1 MTVRTVLSWFEA
13 LQSRRDDAP
22 LLKGQRRA
30 MTTNA
35 ESAKEPLPPVS
46 NARANYVLAVLF
58 LVIMLNFLDRQVMAI
73 LAEPIK
79 QDMGLTDQ
87 QVGLMTGLAF
97 SLFYTTLAVPVAA
110 LADRWNRGWI
120 IAVAITI
127 WSIMTMLCGA
137 AQNFVQMFLAR
148 VGVGIGESANSPP
161 AQSLI
166 AEYFPPERR
175 TFALGI
181 YGSAVPIGAF
191 LASAGGGWL
200 VENFNWRI
208 VFVIAGAPGIL
219 VGLIMWLTVKERR
232 PHGKLLKAFERVE
245 GEATFTEAF
254 RDLARKPAY
263 WHLVAGGTLVAFVA
277 FGIAAFYGALYVRVF
292 ELGYAELGLKLGL
305 MIGIAGVL
313 GSWLGGGLGSWLDKK
328 VPAGSLF
335 ASALVFLLAVPATYV
350 AVNVESANLSFVFLG
365 VLTFASTF
373 YYGPTFAMMQA
384 LASDRMRAMAVAIF
398 LLVSGIFGIGLG
410 PVFVGTVSDMI
421 SGGVQEREADGI
433 TGAIA
438 ITGCFSIWSAFHFW
452 RAGQCVRK
460 AARAVK
466 TTN

>member
-1 MTVRTVLSWFEA
+1 MNEA
-13 LQSRRDDAP
+13 VASDP
-22 LLKGQRRA
+22 
-30 MTTNA
+30 
-35 ESAKEPLPPVS
+35 AKRGNP
-46 NARANYVLAVLF
+46 NYVLGVLF
-58 LVIMLNFLDRQVMAI
+58 VVIMLNFLDRQVMAI

-110 LADRWNRGWI
+110 LADRWNRSWI
-120 IAVAITI
+120 IATAITV

-137 AQNFVQMFLAR
+137 AQNFTQLFLAR

-191 LASAGGGWL
+191 IASVGGGWL
-200 VENFNWRI
+200 VENFDWRI
-208 VFVIAGAPGIL
+208 VFYIAGAPGIL
-219 VGLIMWLTVKERR
+219 VGLIVWLTVKDRR

-245 GEATFTEAF
+245 GEATFSEAF
-254 RDLARKPAY
+254 KELAQKPAY
-263 WHLVAGGTLVAFVA
+263 WHLVAGGTVVAFVA
-277 FGIAAFYGALYVRVF
+277 FGISAFYGALYVRIYG
-292 ELGYAELGLKLGL
+292 LGYAELGLKVGL

-313 GSWLGGGLGSWLDKK
+313 GSWLGGGFGTWLDKK
-328 VPAGSLF
+328 ISAGALL
-335 ASALVFLLAVPATYV
+335 ASALVFLVSVPATYFSV
-350 AVNVESANLSFVFLG
+350 QVSSANLSFVLLS

-373 YYGPTFAMMQA
+373 YYGPTFATIQA

-410 PVFVGTVSDMI
+410 PVFVGTVSDII
-421 SGGVQEREADGI
+421 SGSDPAREAEGI

-438 ITGCFSIWSAFHFW
+438 LTGCFSVWSAFHFW
-452 RAGQCVRK
+452 RAHRLLGK
-460 AARAVK
+460 AAQAGDA
-466 TTN
+466 

>member
-1 MTVRTVLSWFEA
+1 MTNVSDTPE
-13 LQSRRDDAP
+13 QP
-22 LLKGQRRA
+22 LGEVP
-30 MTTNA
+30 T
-35 ESAKEPLPPVS
+35 
-46 NARANYVLAVLF
+46 ARANYVLGVLF
-58 LVIMLNFLDRQVMAI
+58 LVIMLNFLDRQVLAI

-87 QVGLMTGLAF
+87 EVGLMTGLAF

-110 LADRWNRGWI
+110 LADRWNRSWI
-120 IAVAITI
+120 IAVAITV

-137 AQNFVQMFLAR
+137 AQNFVQLFLAR

-219 VGLIMWLTVKERR
+219 VGLIMWLTVKDRR
-232 PHGKLLKAFERVE
+232 PHGKLLKAFERGE

-254 RDLARKPAY
+254 KDLARKPAY
-263 WHLVAGGTLVAFVA
+263 WHLVAGGTVVAFVA
-277 FGIAAFYGALYVRVF
+277 FGIAAFYGALFVRVF
-292 ELGYAELGLKLGL
+292 ELGYTELGLKLGL

-328 VPAGSLF
+328 TPAGSLLA
-335 ASALVFLLAVPATYV
+335 ASLVFLLAVPATYV
-350 AVNVESANLSFVFLG
+350 GVNLDSVNLSFVFLG

-373 YYGPTFAMMQA
+373 YYGPTFSMMQA
-384 LASDRMRAMAVAIF
+384 LASDRMRAMAVAIY

-410 PVFVGTVSDMI
+410 PVFVGTVSDWI
-421 SGGVQEREADGI
+421 SGGDPTREAEAI
-433 TGAIA
+433 AGAIA

-452 RAGQCVRK
+452 RAAQCVRK
-460 AARAVK
+460 DARNAMFEPEAA
-466 TTN
+466 T

>member
-1 MTVRTVLSWFEA
+1 MTNVPDIPE
-13 LQSRRDDAP
+13 QP
-22 LLKGQRRA
+22 LG
-30 MTTNA
+30 
-35 ESAKEPLPPVS
+35 EVS
-46 NARANYVLAVLF
+46 TARANYVLGVLF
-58 LVIMLNFLDRQVMAI
+58 LVIMLNFLDRQVLAI

-97 SLFYTTLAVPVAA
+97 SLFYTTLAVPLAA
-110 LADRWNRGWI
+110 LADRWNRSWI
-120 IAVAITI
+120 IAAAITV

-137 AQNFVQMFLAR
+137 AQNFVQLFLAR

-200 VENFNWRI
+200 VENFNWRT

-219 VGLIMWLTVKERR
+219 VGLIMWLTVKDRR
-232 PHGKLLKAFERVE
+232 PHGKLLKAFERGE
-245 GEATFTEAF
+245 GEATFTEVSK
-254 RDLARKPAY
+254 DLARKPAY
-263 WHLVAGGTLVAFVA
+263 WHLVAGGTVVAFVA
-277 FGIAAFYGALYVRVF
+277 FGIAAFYGALFVRVYG
-292 ELGYAELGLKLGL
+292 LGYTELGLKLGL

-328 VPAGSLF
+328 TPAGSLIA
-335 ASALVFLLAVPATYV
+335 ASLVFLLAVPATYV
-350 AVNVESANLSFVFLG
+350 GVNLESANLSFVFLG

-373 YYGPTFAMMQA
+373 YYGPTFSMMQA

-410 PVFVGTVSDMI
+410 PVFVGTVSDWI
-421 SGGVQEREADGI
+421 SGGDPAREAEAI
-433 TGAIA
+433 AGAIG

-452 RAGQCVRK
+452 RAAQCVRK
-460 AARAVK
+460 EARNGTRDPMIA
-466 TTN
+466 T

>member
-1 MTVRTVLSWFEA
+1 MNEA
-13 LQSRRDDAP
+13 VASDP
-22 LLKGQRRA
+22 
-30 MTTNA
+30 
-35 ESAKEPLPPVS
+35 AKRGNP
-46 NARANYVLAVLF
+46 NYVLGVLF
-58 LVIMLNFLDRQVMAI
+58 VVIMLNFLDRQVMAI

-110 LADRWNRGWI
+110 LADRWNRSWI
-120 IAVAITI
+120 IATAITV

-137 AQNFVQMFLAR
+137 AQNFTQLFLAR

-191 LASAGGGWL
+191 IASVGGGWL
-200 VENFNWRI
+200 VENFDWRI
-208 VFVIAGAPGIL
+208 VFYIAGAPGIL
-219 VGLIMWLTVKERR
+219 VGLIVWLTVKDRR

-245 GEATFTEAF
+245 GEATFSEAF
-254 RDLARKPAY
+254 KELAQKPAY
-263 WHLVAGGTLVAFVA
+263 WHLVAGGTVVAFVA
-277 FGIAAFYGALYVRVF
+277 FGISAFYGALYVRIYG
-292 ELGYAELGLKLGL
+292 LGYAELGLKVGL

-313 GSWLGGGLGSWLDKK
+313 GSWLGGGFGTWLDKK
-328 VPAGSLF
+328 ISAGALL
-335 ASALVFLLAVPATYV
+335 ASALVFLVAVPATYLSV
-350 AVNVESANLSFVFLG
+350 QVSSANLSFVLLS
-365 VLTFASTF
+365 VLTFATI
-373 YYGPTFAMMQA
+373 QA

-410 PVFVGTVSDMI
+410 PVFVGTVSDII
-421 SGGVQEREADGI
+421 SGRDPAREAEGI

-438 ITGCFSIWSAFHFW
+438 LTGCFSVWSAFHFW
-452 RAGQCVRK
+452 RAHRLLGK
-460 AARAVK
+460 AAQAGDA
-466 TTN
+466 